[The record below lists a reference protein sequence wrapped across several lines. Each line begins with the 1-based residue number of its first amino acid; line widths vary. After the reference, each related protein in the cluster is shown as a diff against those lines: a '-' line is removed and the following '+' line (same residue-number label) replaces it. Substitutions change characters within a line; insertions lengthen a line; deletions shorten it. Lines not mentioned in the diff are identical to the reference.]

1 MPQKDNYIPL
11 DQCIHRMIYKLGSRN
26 LSLGVFDQASKSFF
40 GIREKFDDI
49 YLFNEYHWDNGPP
62 FGTAC
67 PYEEVGLL
75 PDNIEV
81 KSNVDTFDQ
90 KTKRLVAFNKEKGD
104 EDRPKG
110 WYYIDTGEYS
120 REIRPTTATYKPLF
134 DYLKPLD
141 KRFANW
147 KPPEEIDGD

>member
-1 MPQKDNYIPL
+1 MPQKDNYITL
-11 DQCIHRMIYKLGSRN
+11 DKCIDRMIYKLGSRN
-26 LSLGVFDQASKSFF
+26 LSLGVFDQASKSFY

-62 FGTAC
+62 YGTAC

-75 PDNIEV
+75 PEGIEV

-90 KTKRLVAFNKEKGD
+90 KTRRLVAFDNEKGE

-110 WYYIDTGEYS
+110 WYYIDTNEYS
-120 REIRPTTATYKPLF
+120 RGIRPTTAIYKPLF
-134 DYLKPLD
+134 NYLKPID
-141 KRFANW
+141 ERFKEW
-147 KPPEEIDGD
+147 KPPEDIHDD